1 MFRRST
7 ILALLACALSTP
19 LAQARLT
26 RIVIDEARPL
36 PAADAIRRCARC
48 AAPASL
54 NDIFAGFR
62 SGRAVSGV

>member
-7 ILALLACALSTP
+7 ILAPLACALSAP
-19 LAQARLT
+19 FAQARVT
-26 RIVIDEARPL
+26 RIVIDEARRL
-36 PAADAIRRCARC
+36 PAADAIGRCARC

-62 SGRAVSGV
+62 SRRAASGV